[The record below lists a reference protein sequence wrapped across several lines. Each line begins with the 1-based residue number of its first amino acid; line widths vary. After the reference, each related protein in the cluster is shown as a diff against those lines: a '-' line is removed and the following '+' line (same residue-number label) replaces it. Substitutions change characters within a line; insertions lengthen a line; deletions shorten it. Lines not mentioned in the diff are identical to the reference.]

1 MTAVRKLAAVLIL
14 LFATNAWAYRGRP
27 VSDMSFDGR
36 VLASYEA
43 IASDG
48 TDFLVL
54 TSIGPTREQHAFV
67 QKVVNGRPVGPQRQV
82 GPGRAA
88 GLVWTGSNYL
98 AAWEGLQGVFI
109 APVSRD
115 GSPLS
120 TPTTTP
126 TAPVARGLNG
136 FLATNQSSALVFG
149 YIAGGALTA
158 QPIDHA
164 GRETGPP
171 ITHATPQAWESRVAS
186 AAAADGFAM
195 VFSGSTGTWLML
207 FRADGSAI
215 TSSAILLDG
224 PGTNATTGYESSRA
238 VLATDGTDTLIVFGA
253 GVLGGDAELK
263 SVVVAANGKIK
274 SKRVLQ
280 TISVGDRTAFLPT
293 GLVWDGSQYVAAV
306 NVKKDQY
313 GNDIDAA
320 LVRIARD
327 GDRAGELTWLA
338 ERHGFQ
344 SIGHLGW
351 NGRELA
357 LTMQDI
363 PSAPNAELQYLTL
376 NPSTLL
382 PEMRS
387 VLGRT
392 LPAQDH
398 VTIAAGH
405 DGFLAAW
412 FEHAGGLS
420 TLRASR
426 IDAAGNYLDGEGIVL
441 DTLTGDTED
450 MIAIDGNGPRWLVV
464 WSNENEVR
472 ARFVSRG
479 GVAGIGPIAIGP
491 GPTAAVRW
499 DGSQY
504 VVLRSDNSLHSS
516 SVLLDGSVRDAK
528 TLAAFER
535 IDEPAGWRWIFYLE
549 PALVRLA
556 GHTIAVYRK
565 EEQFC
570 DGTSFPCPSERTI
583 LGLRLDAIDAAP
595 FVIANDVWATVTATE
610 SPAGALLTWR
620 GKGTFLPAESPENSA
635 EPFPIQTDGNAASF
649 AFDGSDFI
657 AAWDRWSYPHNTIVS
672 ARIGTD
678 GTMTRNLVLSVNPD
692 EHASAPVIAASATLP
707 PIIGFVQRHA
717 GSDGVARAALLLVSD
732 IEDAMAAPV
741 PAPSIVSAAK
751 NIDGTITV
759 HWQAMQNVFGVSI
772 ELELS
777 DGTFRPIGVASSRA
791 TTARV
796 STGGLEGDG
805 VRVRAWNASGLSE
818 PSSTATIV
826 SGRRRSARQ

>member
-1 MTAVRKLAAVLIL
+1 MRKVAAVVIL

-27 VSDMSFDGR
+27 VSDMRFDGR
-36 VLASYEA
+36 VLASYQA
-43 IASDG
+43 IASDE

-54 TSIGPTREQHAFV
+54 TSIGPTRQEHAFA
-67 QKVVNGRPVGPQRQV
+67 QKVVDGRAVGPQRQV
-82 GPGRAA
+82 GPGRAT

-98 AAWEGLQGVFI
+98 AAWVGLQGVFV

-120 TPTTTP
+120 TPT
-126 TAPVARGLNG
+126 APVVFGLSG
-136 FLATNQSSALVFG
+136 FLATNRSSALVFG
-149 YIAGGALTA
+149 YTSGSLTA
-158 QPIDHA
+158 QPLDLA

-171 ITHATPQAWESRVAS
+171 ITHSTPEAWESLVAT
-186 AAAADGFAM
+186 APTPDAFAM
-195 VFSGSTGTWLML
+195 VFSSNTGTWLML

-224 PGTNATTGYESSRA
+224 PGTNTTGYASSRA
-238 VLATDGTDTLIVFGA
+238 AVATDGTDTLIVFGA

-263 SVVVAANGKIK
+263 SVVVAANGTIK

-280 TISVGDRTAFLPT
+280 TISVGDRMAFLPT
-293 GLVWDGSQYVAAV
+293 GLVWDGSQYIAAV

-313 GNDIDAA
+313 GNDVDAA

-338 ERHGFQ
+338 ERRGFQ

-363 PSAPNAELQYLTL
+363 PTAPNAELHCLTL

-382 PEMRS
+382 PETQS

-392 LPAQDH
+392 LPVQDH

-405 DGFLAAW
+405 NGYLAAW
-412 FEHAGGLS
+412 FEYADGVS
-420 TLRASR
+420 TVRASR

-441 DTLTGDTED
+441 DTRAGDMD
-450 MIAIDGNGPRWLVV
+450 SKISIDGNGPRWLVV
-464 WSNENEVR
+464 WSNEEKVR

-479 GVAGIGPIAIGP
+479 GVAGVGPIAIGP
-491 GPTAAVRW
+491 GSTAAVRW

-504 VVLRSDNSLHSS
+504 VVLHSDSSLYGSTVS
-516 SVLLDGSVRDAK
+516 LDGSVRDTK

-535 IDEPAGWRWIFYLE
+535 IDEPGGGWRWVYYLE

-556 GHTIAVYRK
+556 GRTIAVYTK
-565 EEQFC
+565 VQQFC
-570 DGTSFPCPSERTI
+570 DGTSFPCRGEFTVS
-583 LGLRLDAIDAAP
+583 GLRLDAIDAAP

-620 GKGTFLPAESPENSA
+620 GYGTFLPAESPESNA
-635 EPFPIQTDGNAASF
+635 EPFRIETDGDEASF

-657 AAWDRWSYPHNTIVS
+657 AAWDRWSYPHHTILS
-672 ARIGTD
+672 ARIGMD
-678 GTMTRNLVLSVNPD
+678 GSTTRNLVLPVNPD
-692 EHASAPVIAASATLP
+692 EHATAPVIAASATLP
-707 PIIGFVQRHA
+707 PIIAFVQRHA

-732 IEDAMAAPV
+732 IEDVPAPL
-741 PAPSIVSAAK
+741 PAPSIVSATK

-759 HWQAMQNVFGVSI
+759 RWQTMQNVFGVGI

-777 DGTFRPIGVASSRA
+777 DGTFRPIGVASAGA

-796 STGGLEGDG
+796 STGELEGDG
-805 VRVRAWNASGLSE
+805 ARVRAWNASGLSE